1 MVQNA
6 GSRLIEAIQKQT
18 EKISYFCSAENT
30 SANLSVHEIRKSLKR
45 MRALLN
51 FYAEP
56 AEEFYNYFNNQMR
69 NFGIF
74 LSPVRESFV
83 NIQILDR
90 ISSGENLIP
99 DKKIRDFKEN
109 LMEQNRVLVEKHIEE
124 DNGCAII
131 CEFIEAF
138 REKLLDA
145 NTVQPAKHQIISQL
159 LGSFQDAH
167 AHFQKYDLN
176 GNAEILHSL
185 RKKLKRLWYQFDFI
199 KFAHPRYFK
208 LKSNQLNQITEHLGE
223 DHDLFVFTEHLNTA
237 ETGFTPEELEI
248 AKNQVNHLR
257 ELNLLRLAPK
267 TKKFF
272 QETPEAF
279 RIKMEK
285 IFKFKLS

>member
-6 GSRLIEAIQKQT
+6 GSRLIEALQKQT

-56 AEEFYNYFNNQMR
+56 AEEFYTYFNNQMR

-99 DKKIRDFKEN
+99 DKKIRELKEK
-109 LMEQNRVLVEKHIEE
+109 LAEQNRVLVEEQVEKN
-124 DNGCAII
+124 NGCAII
-131 CEFIEAF
+131 CELIVAF
-138 REKLLDA
+138 SKKLADTS
-145 NTVQPAKHQIISQL
+145 TVQPTKHQLISQL
-159 LGSFQDAH
+159 LESFQDAH
-167 AHFQKYDLN
+167 AHFQYYDLN
-176 GNAEILHSL
+176 GDAEILHSL

-223 DHDLFVFTEHLNTA
+223 DHDLFVFMEYLKNT
-237 ETGFTPEELEI
+237 ETGFSADELEI
-248 AKNQVNHLR
+248 ALNQVNHLR
-257 ELNLLRLAPK
+257 ELNMLRLVPK

-285 IFKFKLS
+285 IFKFELS